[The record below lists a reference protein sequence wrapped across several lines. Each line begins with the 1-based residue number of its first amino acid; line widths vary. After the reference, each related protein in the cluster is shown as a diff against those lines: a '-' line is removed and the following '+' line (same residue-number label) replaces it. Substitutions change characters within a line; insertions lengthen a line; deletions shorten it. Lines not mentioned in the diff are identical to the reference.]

1 MKNDCLFLYK
11 SGKFFNVFGDDGII
25 IHYLFGY
32 KFVVYKNCAGFPESA
47 LVKVTTKLDSE
58 KISYKLYEKD
68 TLIKDVKGVKN
79 NYKKVLKNALKQMEM
94 ENRLDRLQSK
104 LDAFTIDDLEK
115 VIEGIENETV

>member
-68 TLIKDVKGVKN
+68 TLIKDVKGIKN
-79 NYKKVLKNALKQMEM
+79 NYKKGLLYHDNS
-94 ENRLDRLQSK
+94 R
-104 LDAFTIDDLEK
+104 DL
-115 VIEGIENETV
+115 

>member
-1 MKNDCLFLYK
+1 M
-11 SGKFFNVFGDDGII
+11 FGDDGII

-32 KFVVYKNCAGFPESA
+32 KFVVYKNCVGFPESA

-68 TLIKDVKGVKN
+68 TLIKDVKGIKN

>member
-1 MKNDCLFLYK
+1 M
-11 SGKFFNVFGDDGII
+11 FGDDGII
-25 IHYLFGY
+25 LHYLFGY

-68 TLIKDVKGVKN
+68 TLIKDVKGIKN

>member
-1 MKNDCLFLYK
+1 M
-11 SGKFFNVFGDDGII
+11 FGDDGII

-32 KFVVYKNCAGFPESA
+32 KFVVYKNSAGFPESA

-68 TLIKDVKGVKN
+68 TLIKDVKGIKN

>member
-58 KISYKLYEKD
+58 KIPYKLYEKI
-68 TLIKDVKGVKN
+68 L
-79 NYKKVLKNALKQMEM
+79 
-94 ENRLDRLQSK
+94 
-104 LDAFTIDDLEK
+104 
-115 VIEGIENETV
+115 